1 MVFAQTA
8 SQVIDF
14 HFFHLSL
21 RHAGFRP
28 SRERL
33 RSTQHLGASGCGG
46 RDRSA
51 CRLAAE
57 TRGVLAA
64 ALVGVLTV
72 PRALEG
78 RVSAFKHYDVP
89 IVVVPLAIVFVVAF
103 ALTFRDVP
111 RARSIV
117 WTSLALLACSFALHA
132 IGPQADGVSRP
143 NLADYTWAYQLT
155 GMFKHGAELAGWIL
169 LATGMIAG
177 ASRRMGDD
185 LPTVRD
191 VARLLRRKRAMTA
204 GR

>member
-1 MVFAQTA
+1 MAQVVAAGAIGLRAA
-8 SQVIDF
+8 SRRK
-14 HFFHLSL
+14 L
-21 RHAGFRP
+21 AG
-28 SRERL
+28 L
-33 RSTQHLGASGCGG
+33 L
-46 RDRSA
+46 
-51 CRLAAE
+51 
-57 TRGVLAA
+57 VA

-89 IVVVPLAIVFVVAF
+89 ILVVPLTFVFVVLC
-103 ALTFRDVP
+103 ALTFRD
-111 RARSIV
+111 ARRVRFMV
-117 WTSLALLACSFALHA
+117 WASLALLACSFALHA
-132 IGPQADGVSRP
+132 VGPQADGVSRQ

-155 GMFKHGAELAGWIL
+155 GMFKHSAELAGWIL

-177 ASRRMGDD
+177 ATRRMGDD